1 MPGWVDVCFL
11 MDTEG
16 PCDDPDKPEL
26 NATWERVDAC
36 MDKLFASAFRERY
49 PDPQGGLLRIG
60 WFFLTWTGFRT
71 NPRNRPFGYHRVR
84 DHWLERWGS
93 EMARYGDEHC
103 WHYHHPPESGIGNE
117 WGLDWTRF
125 REYEQIVSRQIL
137 EGEWF
142 PACFRAGGTILD
154 GLSSRWVD
162 AWFPFDYSNRAPMS
176 LEGLVDWS
184 SGVDRW
190 TVYHP
195 DPEDFRRPGPGR
207 RRMGRSLD
215 RRSWVHELTQ
225 ADVDA
230 AFALAADGQGAILSC
245 FDHDSRD
252 IADGI
257 DSYRSM
263 VADAASRHPDV
274 PWRYAGPVEG
284 MRNFLDVRDPPRL
297 ELEASA
303 LGGGVFVRASAPI
316 FQSIPWLA
324 LRRGGEV
331 EHVLEDVIRVDET
344 SWRWTPPGGNTDWD
358 ELGIGA
364 STDLGASAVAIVR
377 PGDSPGRYRLRRP
390 LEENPT
396 QPNSIWAY
404 SKLFAELSIGRA
416 SGEASEMD
424 SVRQTTEILRGRVEP
439 GASVLDVGSG
449 AGHLW
454 RSLRQLGLE
463 YYGID
468 YEEHIVEIG
477 RRYLSREG
485 LPQSRLR
492 PLALERLPRGER
504 YDVVVSLSALLYFPA
519 FHEPLELMARAA
531 DRLLVIRSLFGDRTE
546 VRWLPDIL
554 LDAGFQDMR
563 AYFNVFAR
571 DDVVQFLTE
580 EGFAVEWIEDRRRRD
595 KFGGTPEVVGGIE
608 LPYEFLVAER
618 CSPRPSG
625 EVILGDRLGKLARA
639 WREEGAGGPPG

>member
-1 MPGWVDVCFL
+1 

-16 PCDDPDKPEL
+16 PCDDPEKPEL

-36 MDKLFASAFRERY
+36 MDKLFTPAFRERY
-49 PDPQGGLLRIG
+49 RDPQGGLLRVG

-84 DHWLERWGS
+84 DHWLERWGA
-93 EMARYGDEHC
+93 EMVRYGDEHC
-103 WHYHHPPESGIGNE
+103 WHYHHPSESGVGNE

-137 EGEWF
+137 EREWF
-142 PACFRAGGTILD
+142 PSCFRAGGTILD

-162 AWFPFDYSNRAPMS
+162 AWFPFDYSNRAPRVV
-176 LEGLVDWS
+176 EGLVDWS
-184 SGVDRW
+184 SGIDRW

-195 DPEDFRRPGPGR
+195 DPEDFRRAGPGR

-230 AFALAADGQGAILSC
+230 AFAQAEAGEPAILSC

-252 IADGI
+252 IADGV
-257 DSYRSM
+257 DSYREM
-263 VADAASRHPDV
+263 ITDAAARYPDV
-274 PWRYAGPVEG
+274 PWRYSGPVQA
-284 MRNFLDVRDPPRL
+284 MRNFLDVPAPARL
-297 ELEASA
+297 ELEASVVE
-303 LGGGVFVRASAPI
+303 GDVFIRTSAPI

-324 LRRGGEV
+324 VRRGEEV
-331 EHVLEDVIRVDET
+331 EHVVRDVLRVDET
-344 SWRWTPPGGNTDWD
+344 SWRWTPRDAASWD
-358 ELGIGA
+358 GLGVGA
-364 STDLGASAVAIVR
+364 STDLGASAVAVVR
-377 PGDSPGRYRLRRP
+377 PDDSPGRYRLRHA

-404 SKLFAELSIGRA
+404 SKLFPELSIGRA
-416 SGEASEMD
+416 SGSSPEMD
-424 SVRQTTEILRGRVEP
+424 SARQAADILSGRVRP
-439 GASVLDVGSG
+439 GASVLDVGSA

-454 RSLRQLGLE
+454 RSLEPLGLE
-463 YYGID
+463 YHGID

-492 PLALERLPRGER
+492 ALPLERLPRGER
-504 YDVVVSLSALLYFPA
+504 YDVVVSLSTLLYFPD
-519 FHEPLELMARAA
+519 FHQPLELMARAA
-531 DRLLVIRSLFGDRTE
+531 DRLLVIRSLFGARTE

-554 LDAGFQDMR
+554 LEAGFQDMR
-563 AYFNVFAR
+563 AYFNVFGREEVA
-571 DDVVQFLTE
+571 DFLSS
-580 EGFAVEWIEDRRRRD
+580 EGFVVEWHEDRRRAE
-595 KFGGTPEVVGGIE
+595 KFGGAPEVVGGLE

-618 CSPRPSG
+618 IRPRPSP
-625 EVILGDRLGKLARA
+625 EEILGERFGEIARA
-639 WREEGAGGPPG
+639 WREEGAGGPLG

>member
-1 MPGWVDVCFL
+1 VRAWVDVCFF

-36 MDKLFASAFRERY
+36 MDKLFAPEFRERH

-84 DHWLERWGS
+84 DHWLDRWG
-93 EMARYGDEHC
+93 EGMVRYGDEHC

-137 EGEWF
+137 EREWF

-162 AWFPFDYSNRAPMS
+162 AWFPFDYSNRAPRAI
-176 LEGLVDWS
+176 EGLIDWS
-184 SGVDRW
+184 AGIDRW

-195 DPEDFRRPGPGR
+195 DPEDFRRPGAGR

-225 ADVDA
+225 EDVDA
-230 AFALAADGQGAILSC
+230 AFAQAAYGRPAILSC

-252 IADGI
+252 IAAGVDG
-257 DSYRSM
+257 YRAM
-263 VADAASRHPDV
+263 VADAARRHPEV
-274 PWRYAGPVEG
+274 PWRYAGPVEA
-284 MRNFLDVRDPPRL
+284 MRNFLDVPGPSTL
-297 ELEASA
+297 ELEASVVDGD
-303 LGGGVFVRASAPI
+303 LFMRSSEPI
-316 FQSIPWLA
+316 FQSMPWLA
-324 LRRGGEV
+324 LRWGDEV
-331 EHVLEDVIRVDET
+331 EHVLENIVRVDER
-344 SWRWTPPGGNTDWD
+344 SWRWTPPEPLEWD

-364 STDLGASAVAIVR
+364 STDLGVSSVALIR
-377 PGDSPGRYRLRRP
+377 PDDSPGRYRLRRP
-390 LEENPT
+390 LEESPT

-404 SKLFAELSIGRA
+404 SKLFPELSIARA
-416 SGEASEMD
+416 SGELPEMD
-424 SVRQTTEILRGRVEP
+424 SVRQATEILQDRLEP
-439 GASVLDVGSG
+439 GASVLDVGSA

-454 RSLRQLGLE
+454 RSLSPLGFD
-463 YYGID
+463 YHGID
-468 YEEHIVEIG
+468 AEEHIVEIG

-485 LPQSRLR
+485 LVQSRLR
-492 PLALERLPRGER
+492 ALPLEHLPRAER
-504 YDVVVSLSALLYFPA
+504 FDAVVSLSTLLYFPA
-519 FHEPLELMARAA
+519 FQEPLGLMARAA
-531 DRLLVIRSLFGDRTE
+531 ERLLVIRSLFGERTE

-554 LDAGFQDMR
+554 LEPGFQELR
-563 AYFNVFAR
+563 AYFNVYAR
-571 DDVVQFLTE
+571 DEVDEFLSS
-580 EGFAVEWIEDRRRRD
+580 EGFAVEWVEDRRQRE
-595 KFGGTPEVVGGIE
+595 KFGGQPEVVGGIE
-608 LPYEFLVAER
+608 LPYEFVVAER
-618 CSPRPSG
+618 IARRPNADD
-625 EVILGDRLGKLARA
+625 ILGERFGELARA
-639 WREEGAGGPPG
+639 WREERAGAPPG